1 MTTQGRVYR
10 TGIRKE
16 GRNFSE
22 QPSHLICSLARSHC
36 EASSVEFLKNNYC
49 KYLQEI
55 NALGHLYSKT
65 FESDQTREECS
76 ARNPPLTQIFSISP
90 LSTLKS
96 TVSSLHSPV
105 DYFQPIS
112 PADFTFPQLEMEK
125 YPTNSQ

>member
-1 MTTQGRVYR
+1 MMTTQGRVYR

-55 NALGHLYSKT
+55 NASGHLNSKT
-65 FESDQTREECS
+65 FESGETREG
-76 ARNPPLTQIFSISP
+76 RNVQLVEIPPDPDISLSLPSPHSLGSQVSHRVGHCTAQRFS
-90 LSTLKS
+90 
-96 TVSSLHSPV
+96 
-105 DYFQPIS
+105 
-112 PADFTFPQLEMEK
+112 
-125 YPTNSQ
+125 